1 MKNNRLPSGTHHII
15 ILFISSLVALAL
27 VAAALPQSAHAA
39 VKCVAYYTVKE
50 GDRTPYIAHTFGM
63 KWGDIALANKLEYPY
78 KLKPGQRLCI
88 PSQDSV
94 IALKEKPA
102 KGSISAFNRG
112 NFIIV
117 TASNFPKKAAFYV
130 KVRDANSSIGGWY
143 KLGGL
148 KAPKKSTTTK
158 YFTLP
163 KELRSSI
170 WLEVCEKNATTNKK
184 TCQLVLRRYQ

>member
-1 MKNNRLPSGTHHII
+1 MIFFMSM
-15 ILFISSLVALAL
+15 LVVLAL

-39 VKCVAYYTVKE
+39 AKCIAYYTVKE

-94 IALKEKPA
+94 KALKEKPA
-102 KGSISAFNRG
+102 KGSITAFNRG

-117 TASNFPKKAAFYV
+117 TASSFPKKAAFYV
-130 KVRDANSSIGGWY
+130 RVRDISNSVGGWY
-143 KLGGL
+143 KLGSM
-148 KAPKKSTTTK
+148 KAPKKSTVTK

-170 WLEVCEKNATTNKK
+170 WMQVCEKNATTDKK
-184 TCQLVLRRYQ
+184 TCQVVLRRYQ